1 MGILMKVGLIFAVIL
16 LALLLIGRVALSFA
30 IKSFYDNYDS

>member
-1 MGILMKVGLIFAVIL
+1 MGILMKVGLIVAFTL
-16 LALLLIGRVALSFA
+16 LAILLIGRVALSFA